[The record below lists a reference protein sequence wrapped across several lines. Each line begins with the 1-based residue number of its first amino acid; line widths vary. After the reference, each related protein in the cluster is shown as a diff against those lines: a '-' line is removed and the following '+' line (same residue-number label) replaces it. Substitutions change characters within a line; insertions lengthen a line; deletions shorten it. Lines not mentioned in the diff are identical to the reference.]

1 MSNTAKPV
9 SDNKRQEPTVVAI
22 VDEKSLRDKI
32 YIVRG
37 VQVMLDFEL
46 AELYGYE
53 TKSFNQQVRRNVD
66 KFPEDFRFQI
76 TREELDNLVRS
87 QKVTSRN
94 NVFKGQSGGSR
105 YLPWCYTESGVYM
118 LMTILKSDVA
128 VAQSIALIRTFR
140 AMKEYIIESQPLLSG
155 DAYAYLLQQMNE
167 TNKELDEVKSNMLT
181 TSDLPKFMKLFDQ
194 GIQNEEILILD
205 GQPFKADVAYQKIYR
220 SAKKSIII
228 VDDYIG
234 VKTLQH
240 LVHARPGVKLTII
253 SDNKLRLLKLSEYN
267 DFLKE
272 YPSKV
277 VDFIKTQDRTHDRYI
292 ILDNGT
298 AEMKVYHCG
307 ASSKDAG
314 KRITTISKL
323 SEVTEYQGMIASL
336 LSNNKL
342 ILK

>member
-1 MSNTAKPV
+1 MSNTAKPA
-9 SDNKRQEPTVVAI
+9 SDNKLQEPTVVAI

-167 TNKELDEVKSNMLT
+167 TNKELD
-181 TSDLPKFMKLFDQ
+181 
-194 GIQNEEILILD
+194 
-205 GQPFKADVAYQKIYR
+205 
-220 SAKKSIII
+220 
-228 VDDYIG
+228 
-234 VKTLQH
+234 
-240 LVHARPGVKLTII
+240 
-253 SDNKLRLLKLSEYN
+253 
-267 DFLKE
+267 
-272 YPSKV
+272 
-277 VDFIKTQDRTHDRYI
+277 
-292 ILDNGT
+292 
-298 AEMKVYHCG
+298 
-307 ASSKDAG
+307 
-314 KRITTISKL
+314 
-323 SEVTEYQGMIASL
+323 
-336 LSNNKL
+336 
-342 ILK
+342 